1 MNYNCKEDLQELIIH
16 DIMKFTQEAIDF
28 AEKNQAKMTDLSKM
42 AKAMDTTRC

>member
-1 MNYNCKEDLQELIIH
+1 MDASTSYD
-16 DIMKFTQEAIDF
+16 DIVKWTQEAVDF